1 MCAPE
6 MMKERVD
13 ASSFERFEAGGIAI
27 YVERTLLSAESIR
40 FTVASAGDFSLS
52 LSKD

>member
-6 MMKERVD
+6 MMKERVNP
-13 ASSFERFEAGGIAI
+13 AGFERFESGGITI
-27 YVERTLLSAESIR
+27 YVEKALLSGKSIR

-52 LSKD
+52 LSG

>member
-13 ASSFERFEAGGIAI
+13 AANFERFETGGIVI
-27 YVERTLLSAESIR
+27 YVEKALLSGESIR

-52 LSKD
+52 LSED

>member
-13 ASSFERFEAGGIAI
+13 TASFELFETGGIVI
-27 YVERTLLSAESIR
+27 YVEKKLLSGESIH

-52 LSKD
+52 LSED

>member
-1 MCAPE
+1 

-13 ASSFERFEAGGIAI
+13 PAGFERFETCGIAI
-27 YVERTLLSAESIR
+27 YVEKALLSAKSIR

-52 LSKD
+52 LSG

>member
-6 MMKERVD
+6 EMKERVD
-13 ASSFERFEAGGIAI
+13 PAGFERFEAGGIAI
-27 YVERTLLSAESIR
+27 YVEKTLLTGESIR

-52 LSKD
+52 LSED